1 MTVLER
7 ILEVLPPPYAIE
19 DDSVT
24 AHVLDDLALELDAV
38 QEDLDRVRR
47 THWVNFAYRFEDLD
61 RLADLVGI
69 QPIPGETLASFRVR
83 LLALVEARLRG
94 AVGPRE
100 IREFV
105 HDYLSGAETA
115 LDSTFVPGLARYDAE
130 TAFRPDPRHPSYR
143 PLQLVEN
150 PLRTRRSATLAATHG
165 RVPYLFRWEERNQG
179 LVDTVARFTVSGL
192 HGGRTA
198 VPLLVNMT
206 THDLIGYQGVLRV
219 GQRLELLPADD
230 QLGTRAARALLD
242 GRDVTNRI
250 FSVSDFELGVP
261 FNPPD
266 RDEHPQLTRLA
277 RGPNQWTF
285 LSVGLY
291 DVEGLNHVFYA
302 IADDALREGSFDS
315 TFFDHSVFPSGAVA
329 SLELEWTEV
338 EPASFEVHVPRYL
351 TIAAPE
357 VASSDGPPADVL
369 VAEALTETIREI
381 HAAGVRAQVIFDA
394 SRETQ
399 NQRVRATLPWIVTQP
414 ETAPSGEGEELDF
427 GGRYGESSLDTSR
440 FE

>member
-1 MTVLER
+1 MSVLER
-7 ILEVLPPPYAIE
+7 VLGVLPPPYAIE
-19 DDSVT
+19 EDTVT

-47 THWVNFAYRFEDLD
+47 THWVNLAYRFEDLN

-94 AVGPRE
+94 AVGPQE

-105 HDYLSGAETA
+105 HGYLSGAETA

-130 TAFRPDPRHPSYR
+130 AAFRPDPRHPAYR

-150 PLRTRRSATLAATHG
+150 PFRTRRSATLAATHG

-179 LVDTVARFTVSGL
+179 LVDTVARFTVTGL

-198 VPLLVNMT
+198 VPLLANMT

-219 GQRLELLPADD
+219 GQRLELMPADD
-230 QLGTRAARALLD
+230 ELGTRAARAVLD
-242 GRDVTNRI
+242 GRDVTDRI

-266 RDEHPQLTRLA
+266 RDAHPQLTRLA
-277 RGPNQWTF
+277 RGPNEWTF

-291 DVEGLNHVFYA
+291 DVDGLDRVFYA

-329 SLELEWTEV
+329 ALELEWTEV
-338 EPASFEVHVPRYL
+338 EPASF
-351 TIAAPE
+351 
-357 VASSDGPPADVL
+357 
-369 VAEALTETIREI
+369 
-381 HAAGVRAQVIFDA
+381 
-394 SRETQ
+394 
-399 NQRVRATLPWIVTQP
+399 
-414 ETAPSGEGEELDF
+414 
-427 GGRYGESSLDTSR
+427 
-440 FE
+440 